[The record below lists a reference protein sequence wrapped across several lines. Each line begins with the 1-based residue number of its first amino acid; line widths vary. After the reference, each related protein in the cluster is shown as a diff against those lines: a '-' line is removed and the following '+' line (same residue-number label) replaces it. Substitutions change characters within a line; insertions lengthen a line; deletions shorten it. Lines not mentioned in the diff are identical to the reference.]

1 MKLPYKLLILLMLI
15 PFLGFSFNEETP
27 ITKQKIIKK
36 AYYVNS
42 NAGINIDNSYGN
54 ISVSTWDENKI
65 ELDILI
71 KVTGEKEKWVN
82 KRIDEIDVII
92 SALTNM
98 VTAKTII
105 EESNYNNN
113 GDNSF
118 EINYVIKI
126 PKNGSIKLN
135 NKYGNIFTSD
145 LMGNVNINCKYGKI
159 VLGKL
164 NGNNT
169 KIDLGYCPKS
179 TIEFVKNADIEA
191 RYSGLTINESVSLN
205 LDSNYTDV
213 VLDDC
218 QNLIYDSNYGK
229 LNLKKINSIK
239 GSGNYMSL
247 NIGELISDLS
257 IETHYS
263 KIAIGIINE
272 KANNIVIEAGYSDLS
287 VGYDVNFAFDFYLT
301 TKYGNIKYDKD
312 SFEVKNS
319 EITNSTKS
327 IDGFYKKK
335 GANKLNIKSMY
346 GNINLL
352 KKL

>member
-1 MKLPYKLLILLMLI
+1 MKKLHKIILILLII
-15 PFLGFSFNEETP
+15 PIFGFSFNDEP
-27 ITKQKIIKK
+27 PFIKQKVIKK
-36 AYYVNS
+36 AYLVNAD
-42 NAGINIDNSYGN
+42 AGINIDNSYGN
-54 ISVSTWDENKI
+54 ITVSTWDENKI

-82 KRIDEIDVII
+82 KRIDEIDVSII
-92 SALTNM
+92 ALTNM

-105 EESNYNNN
+105 EDSNYNNN

-118 EINYVIKI
+118 EINYIIKI
-126 PKNGSIKLN
+126 PKNGSVKLN

-145 LMGNVNINCKYGKI
+145 LIGNVNINCKYGKI

-164 NGNNT
+164 TGNNL
-169 KIDLGYCPKS
+169 KIELGYCPKS
-179 TIEFVKNADIEA
+179 TIEFFNSGSIEA
-191 RYSGLTINESVSLN
+191 RYSGLTIYESTVLN

-218 QNLIYDSNYGK
+218 ENLIYDSNYGK
-229 LNLKKINSIK
+229 LNLKKINNIK

-247 NIGELISDLS
+247 KIGNLISNLN

-263 KIAIGIINE
+263 KIAIDKINE
-272 KANNIVIEAGYSDLS
+272 KANNIVIDAGYSDLS
-287 VGYDVNFAFDFYLT
+287 IGYDVNFAFDFDLT
-301 TKYGNIKYDKD
+301 TKYGNIKYEND

-319 EITNSTKS
+319 EVTNSSKS
-327 IDGFYKKK
+327 IDGFHKKK
-335 GANKLNIKSMY
+335 GTNKINIKSMY

-352 KKL
+352 KKF